1 MVVVTLPCINRS
13 TEDYE
18 LGDPGKFEI
27 ASLHTMPR
35 IAYAAVHVVADPVEN
50 NNPSIDAA
58 IDWEATINYRRYVW
72 SLGLGVA
79 EAMDTAQ
86 RGMGVN
92 WENSLELVKRSVD
105 AAREFQI
112 ENGGALLACGAGTDH
127 LEPSPDISV
136 DDVINAYEEQCHAI
150 ELSLIHI

>member
-1 MVVVTLPCINRS
+1 MAKVTLPCIDRS
-13 TEDYE
+13 TEVYK

-27 ASLHTMPR
+27 ASLNTMPR
-35 IAYAAVHVVADPVEN
+35 IAYAAVHVVSDPVQD
-50 NNPSIDAA
+50 NNPSIDIA

-92 WENSLELVKRSVD
+92 WQNSLELVKRSVD
-105 AAREFQI
+105 AARDFQI
-112 ENGGALLACGAGTDH
+112 ENGGASVSYTH
-127 LEPSPDISV
+127 LTLPTICSV
-136 DDVINAYEEQCHAI
+136 
-150 ELSLIHI
+150 